1 MLSLQPDRV
10 EPSFVPTNPA
20 PITCSYE
27 NRSSKFQEALSTW
40 PQPVA
45 PLVLRQLCTL
55 LAASVGAAG
64 GEGASALVTQALQ
77 QAGMAPSAGAPL
89 PAPAS
94 SALALELLTAVA
106 LEAEDLDRVRRLA
119 LVNVLQPRAR
129 ELLGAL
135 GALLEAAAA
144 AQRGKHEGPSLP
156 EIPSM
161 LPLR

>member
-1 MLSLQPDRV
+1 MNDLRPEARRLLSDARDADD
-10 EPSFVPTNPA
+10 PT
-20 PITCSYE
+20 
-27 NRSSKFQEALSTW
+27 SS
-40 PQPVA
+40 
-45 PLVLRQLCTL
+45 
-55 LAASVGAAG
+55 
-64 GEGASALVTQALQ
+64 
-77 QAGMAPSAGAPL
+77 
-89 PAPAS
+89 
-94 SALALELLTAVA
+94 
-106 LEAEDLDRVRRLA
+106 DLDRVRRLA